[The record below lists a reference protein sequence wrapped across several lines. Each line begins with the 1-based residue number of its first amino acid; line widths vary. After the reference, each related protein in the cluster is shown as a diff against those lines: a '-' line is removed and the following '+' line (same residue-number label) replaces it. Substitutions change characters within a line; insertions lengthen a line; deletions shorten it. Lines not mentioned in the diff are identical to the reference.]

1 MPDSPCRAR
10 KAQLGHVW
18 PQAVGSMARP
28 ANRSCERREG
38 CVEPRRA
45 SHLDSTG
52 QRGQP
57 EAVVVDRTGGEH
69 PTKNDPPNG
78 HGPNDSCW
86 DRPEWGAPIS
96 AITRGTRG
104 VLRSGVP
111 PPLVVTT
118 RRLPKKRPREGEG
131 QGPTER
137 SHPQTGGER
146 YGSRVQFEPKRRQ
159 LGARAGCEP
168 AREGA

>member
-111 PPLVVTT
+111 PLPRGKQPGGSPRSDHERARDSGPRSAAIL
-118 RRLPKKRPREGEG
+118 RRVASDTGAETNLSPK
-131 QGPTER
+131 
-137 SHPQTGGER
+137 GGER
-146 YGSRVQFEPKRRQ
+146 AQ
-159 LGARAGCEP
+159 
-168 AREGA
+168 